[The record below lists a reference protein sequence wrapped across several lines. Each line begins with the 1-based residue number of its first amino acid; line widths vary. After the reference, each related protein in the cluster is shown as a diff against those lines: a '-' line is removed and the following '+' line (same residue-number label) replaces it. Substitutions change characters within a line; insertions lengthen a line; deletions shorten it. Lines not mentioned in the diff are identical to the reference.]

1 MPNDA
6 ISALR
11 KATKGLLY
19 MSETDAPFEPFVWD
33 AGEGPLDAEWVLRLG
48 KHEPGTRVEELGLD
62 EFLGAY
68 AEGDDP
74 DAGKYQNLL
83 KVIKKNLD
91 DVRVFKVG
99 RVNLDVYIVGRTKQ
113 GDWVGLHTKA
123 VET

>member
-6 ISALR
+6 VSALK
-11 KATKGLLY
+11 KATKGLTY
-19 MSETDAPFEPFVWD
+19 MSETDAPFTTFVWD
-33 AGEGPLDAEWVLRLG
+33 AGEGPLTAERVLRLG
-48 KHEPGTRVEELGLD
+48 KHEPGTKVEERGLD
-62 EFLGAY
+62 QFLGHY

-74 DAGKYQNLL
+74 DARKYKKLL
-83 KVIKKNLD
+83 KVIGENLS

-99 RVNLDVYIVGRTKQ
+99 EVSLDVYIVGRTKQ